1 MTGWWM
7 WLRPRSP
14 PPTGRDLPPSD
25 TVDRLPRRVIVRSF
39 DVFAFAFGIFSYV
52 ADVATDLAVA
62 YCHYANDRVPPLSHA
77 S

>member
-1 MTGWWM
+1 
-7 WLRPRSP
+7 
-14 PPTGRDLPPSD
+14 
-25 TVDRLPRRVIVRSF
+25 VRSF